1 MDEFESIGAA
11 AIAALIIC
19 LRLLE
24 RTIDRKSQNTTSSKT
39 EIRLSL
45 AEQKLDELSEKL
57 DGVSGRLTEALK
69 LLYEFRESYRIDR
82 AKQETADELRRGGN
96 GHARD

>member
-1 MDEFESIGAA
+1 MEFESIEAA
-11 AIAALIIC
+11 ALGAVIIC

-24 RTIDRKSQNTTSSKT
+24 RTIDKRSSSSTSSKT
-39 EIRLSL
+39 EVRLSL

-57 DGVSGRLTEALK
+57 DTMNNRVTEALK

-82 AKQETADELRRGGN
+82 AKQEAAEELRRRGSN
-96 GHARD
+96 GHARE

>member
-1 MDEFESIGAA
+1 MEEFESIGAA

-39 EIRLSL
+39 EVRLSL
-45 AEQKLDELSEKL
+45 AEQKLDELGEKI
-57 DGVSGRLTEALK
+57 DGLNSKTIEALK
-69 LLYEFRESYRIDR
+69 LMYEFREAYRIDK
-82 AKQETADELRRGGN
+82 AKQEAVNEQRRSN
-96 GHARD
+96 GHARE